1 VALARWARQRRSENA
16 VAAYSFDGLNRLFSN
31 DKLLATLVRG
41 PLLGL
46 VGKLPPLRHALWKH
60 AAGL

>member
-1 VALARWARQRRSENA
+1 M
-16 VAAYSFDGLNRLFSN
+16 AAYSFDGLNRLFSN
-31 DKLLATLVRG
+31 DNLIATLARG